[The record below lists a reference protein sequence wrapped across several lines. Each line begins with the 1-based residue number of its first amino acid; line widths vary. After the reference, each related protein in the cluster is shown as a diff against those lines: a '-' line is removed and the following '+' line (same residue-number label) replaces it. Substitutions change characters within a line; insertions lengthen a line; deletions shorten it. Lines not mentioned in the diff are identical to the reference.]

1 MSVKILA
8 EIEASWERT
17 LVCQTVYVN
26 FVVLIQ
32 QRKQDDVWHLYHHS
46 LLPKLLINAIAA
58 LPEKTDPSES
68 TIITS
73 GGHLPA
79 ILLPAFQDCSM
90 DTLPDEI
97 KRAFYRYDCDC
108 VCLFENHLGAYQVCD
123 DVGKLWGIKTSPS
136 SPDSETTLASLP
148 TTKAVDPS
156 PTVTPTPSPSFF
168 AGIHNNN
175 NPPNKFDNFDGNVL
189 SGTTFQTPKREALIN
204 SFQTPTCLETPNVSG
219 APKKAATRKFFDGV
233 IRLN

>member
-8 EIEASWERT
+8 DSEAFWERT
-17 LVCQTVYVN
+17 LLYQIVYEN

-32 QRKQDDVWHLYHHS
+32 QRKQDDVWHVYHHC
-46 LLPKLLINAIAA
+46 LLPKLFLNAIAA

-79 ILLPAFQDCSM
+79 NMLPAFQDCIM

-97 KRAFYRYDCDC
+97 KGIFYRYDCNC
-108 VCLFENHLGAYQVCD
+108 VPLFENQLGAYQACD
-123 DVGKLWGIKTSPS
+123 DLGILWGIKTSPP
-136 SPDSETTLASLP
+136 SPDSETTLSSLP
-148 TTKAVDPS
+148 TTPSVDPS
-156 PTVTPTPSPSFF
+156 PTVTPTPSPSLF

-175 NPPNKFDNFDGNVL
+175 NPPNNFDNFDGNVL
-189 SGTTFQTPKREALIN
+189 SGTTFQTPKREVLSDN
-204 SFQTPTCLETPNVSG
+204 FRTPACSETPNVSG
-219 APKKAATRKFFDGV
+219 APKKRRPENSLMDLFD
-233 IRLN
+233 